1 MKGKYLGLIALLAWL
16 ALGCR
21 LATSRP
27 RSVETATASVP
38 PLVTATPQT
47 TAKPLPT
54 PTALPTKSA
63 AEVQKLDLSNARILR
78 NDLPAGFVL
87 FDLTTIGID
96 PATFEQQGYKA
107 ENLGTFLSLFPA
119 EFIISFIVRAQS
131 DADRVAIDALLDN
144 PEKVFDLLG
153 TQMGQIKEK
162 ETIQDVQIGD
172 KAAGISVLLVQDGA
186 GPLPVDRLRA
196 EVVAFRRGMVLG
208 VCASL
213 YPDGQKPRMPATDLA
228 LVLDARIA
236 DALK

>member
-1 MKGKYLGLIALLAWL
+1 MKGKYLGLMVLLAWL

-27 RSVETATASVP
+27 RPIETATVSVP
-38 PLVTATPQT
+38 LPVTATSPAT
-47 TAKPLPT
+47 PLPT

-78 NDLPAGFVL
+78 SDLPAGFAVL
-87 FDLTTIGID
+87 DLTTIGID

-153 TQMGQIKEK
+153 TQMGQIEEK
-162 ETIQDVQIGD
+162 ETMQDVQIGD
-172 KAAGISVLLVQDGA
+172 KAAGISVLLVQDGS

-228 LVLDARIA
+228 LVLDARLTA
-236 DALK
+236 ALK